1 MSFDWG
7 AAMAQHVR
15 TWLGIVVAIALH
27 SPAAGAAG
35 SEAKAL
41 KTSHASAVQRV
52 KVVKIIEAKMAQ
64 KPKSKVAAASKK
76 NVTKYKNQTMHHGPS
91 SEELRFRLQ
100 AIIRNLHPL
109 LTAAQTRPPNCRV

>member
-76 NVTKYKNQTMHHGPS
+76 NVTKYKPKTGEPRERQAI
-91 SEELRFRLQ
+91 SEEK
-100 AIIRNLHPL
+100 
-109 LTAAQTRPPNCRV
+109 